1 VEELR
6 AMPEGAASL
15 LVDRTQAVELP
26 ALRDKGE
33 WHREIVVRRKD
44 GRTVP
49 VETHV
54 AAVELAE
61 GRVFLALWH
70 NIAERKAAERF
81 EHRFLEDLAHDL
93 KNPLAAAH
101 IQAQVLRRWAKSGRL
116 DVSAVDAAA
125 ASLEADTSRIAQRLE
140 ELAALA
146 RIRLGN
152 DDPSGSS
159 RAAEASG

>member
-1 VEELR
+1 
-6 AMPEGAASL
+6 MPEGAESL
-15 LVDRTQAVELP
+15 LVHRSPAAVRRE
-26 ALRDKGE
+26 GS

-54 AAVELAE
+54 AEVELAE

-81 EHRFLEDLAHDL
+81 EHEFLENLAHDL
-93 KNPLAAAH
+93 KNPLASALL
-101 IQAQVLRRWAKSGRL
+101 QTQLLRRWAKAGRL
-116 DVSAVDAAA
+116 DGEAVETAA
-125 ASLEADTSRIAQRLE
+125 ASVESDTNRIAQRLE

-146 RIRLGN
+146 RTRLGR
-152 DDPSGSS
+152 DDPSTPPVATTG
-159 RAAEASG
+159 